1 MQSEFFPKMLGGGF
15 GLPHEFLGSEEFQMT
30 LCTTCQGW
38 CLARVL
44 KEHRLD
50 VTHIISLA

>member
-1 MQSEFFPKMLGGGF
+1 MQREFFPKILGGGF

-30 LCTTCQGW
+30 LGTTGQGW

-44 KEHRLD
+44 KEHQLD
-50 VTHIISLA
+50 VTHII

>member
-1 MQSEFFPKMLGGGF
+1 MQREFFPKILGGGC

-30 LCTTCQGW
+30 LGTTGQGW

-44 KEHRLD
+44 KEHQLD
-50 VTHIISLA
+50 VAHII